1 MLLSDIDCTMCI
13 YKYETVS
20 SLINL
25 MTRLLK
31 EEGRCDHPEK
41 PGNRCRKAVI
51 KAASARV
58 ETISK
63 GENPRSHASHNVIA
77 NRTPVIATFGHEF
90 SPHCPRHANCT
101 DEENGAK

>member
-1 MLLSDIDCTMCI
+1 MLSDIDYAMCI
-13 YKYETVS
+13 YKYETVPHQFE
-20 SLINL
+20 
-25 MTRLLK
+25 TRLLK
-31 EEGRCDHPEK
+31 EEGRRDHPEK

-58 ETISK
+58 ETISS
-63 GENPRSHASHNVIA
+63 GENPRRHASHNVIA
-77 NRTPVIATFGHEF
+77 NSTPVIATFGHEL